1 MKQRKSSKIVETKF
15 FRVYELQ
22 VGNFT
27 IVKGDIIKIQD
38 EHGRKFKF
46 DSVVT
51 NTDNGKTWVDCF
63 EMHKSVTGNFCS
75 FAIDRVKRIPARR
88 GKRKKNVSTE

>member
-1 MKQRKSSKIVETKF
+1 MITRRKTKAAPTKF
-15 FRVYELQ
+15 SRVYELE

-51 NTDNGKTWVDCF
+51 NTETGATWVDCF
-63 EMHKSVTGNFCS
+63 EMQKATTGQFCS
-75 FAIDRVKRIPARR
+75 FAIERVKRIPTRR
-88 GKRKKNVSTE
+88 GKRKKNVV